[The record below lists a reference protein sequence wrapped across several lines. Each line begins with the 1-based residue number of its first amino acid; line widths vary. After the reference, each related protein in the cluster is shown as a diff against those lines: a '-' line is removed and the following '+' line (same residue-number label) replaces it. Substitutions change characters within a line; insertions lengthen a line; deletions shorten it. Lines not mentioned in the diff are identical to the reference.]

1 MMTINYS
8 DLVFRILTLSIAI
21 AAGWVLF
28 PFTAN
33 ILIYLGLYPE
43 NALENSFGIEM
54 IQKSIGVWV
63 VTALLS
69 FIYLFTKRKIRY
81 FFLLLPVIAPSLF
94 GLVYTLNA

>member
-8 DLVFRILTLSIAI
+8 DLAFRIVTLLIAI

-43 NALENSFGIEM
+43 NALENNFGLQM
-54 IQKSIGVWV
+54 IQKSIGIWV
-63 VTALLS
+63 LTTLLS

-94 GLVYTLNA
+94 AFLYTLNT